1 MDNTTASQHRHDS
14 ENASSDSDKDQMCID
29 TDDFADFVWLK
40 GSRYSYT
47 QTLDPSLNDPDLEKR
62 YNLHPRR
69 QQPRNGYQ
77 EGQKDRSLI
86 DERAGEP
93 GYQPKGVEEWAA
105 GVAAAANNN
114 AASHNQQLRERTARL
129 RSRERAA
136 IDATVTTL
144 ERSQNA
150 VPGPTSPSSAAAG
163 ETLCSLVESNSE
175 NVLVMYTA
183 SKCSPR
189 VVCQYPLCPRPNRDI
204 SEAGSS
210 YVSLEHLGDWKDLT
224 AAPGI
229 EVRGDDGVT
238 KLIPVFVRAGRDE
251 SLHVHGTFCVACL
264 KELCLWH
271 V

>member
-1 MDNTTASQHRHDS
+1 MDNTASKHQHDS
-14 ENASSDSDKDQMCID
+14 ETASSPSENDQMCID
-29 TDDFADFVWLK
+29 TADFADFVWLK

-47 QTLDPSLNDPDLEKR
+47 QTLAPSLDDPDLEKR
-62 YNLHPRR
+62 YNLHPKR
-69 QQPRNGYQ
+69 QKPRKGHQKGQ
-77 EGQKDRSLI
+77 EDRSMI

-93 GYQPKGVEEWAA
+93 GYRPKRVEELAA

-114 AASHNQQLRERTARL
+114 IASHSLQLRARTAGL

-136 IDATVTTL
+136 IDATVATL
-144 ERSQNA
+144 ERSQKA
-150 VPGPTSPSSAAAG
+150 DSGPTSSGSAAAR
-163 ETLCSLVESNSE
+163 EILCSLAESNSE

-183 SKCSPR
+183 KKSSPR

-204 SEAGSS
+204 SDAGSS

-229 EVRGDDGVT
+229 EVGGDDGVT

-264 KELCLWH
+264 KELCLRH